1 VPGRLGLGAC
11 AKRFIGLQREAGAVK
26 IVGPT
31 EPDKRS
37 AARRK
42 RRKERERS
50 EKGARKGINANRA
63 SRICGERTLL
73 IERLSI

>member
-11 AKRFIGLQREAGAVK
+11 AKRFM
-26 IVGPT
+26 
-31 EPDKRS
+31 
-37 AARRK
+37 
-42 RRKERERS
+42 RKERERS